1 MEALKETMKKVMK
14 AAWVMGLTI
23 HMQTTKYVEVTKI
36 SRNKQTRRKLFN
48 YIN

>member
-23 HMQTTKYVEVTKI
+23 NMQKTKYMEVTKKT
-36 SRNKQTRRKLFN
+36 NVK
-48 YIN
+48 Y

>member
-23 HMQTTKYVEVTKI
+23 NMQKTKYMEVTKK
-36 SRNKQTRRKLFN
+36 N
-48 YIN
+48 